1 MQDKLEVA
9 YIDMAQLQSFSM
21 FSSTKMP
28 VSSPVKAGGRH
39 TQDLKFLHFNASTGE
54 AIATLFMH
62 GIMTLKFS

>member
-1 MQDKLEVA
+1 MEVA

-39 TQDLKFLHFNASTGE
+39 TQDLKFLHFNASAGE
-54 AIATLFMH
+54 AIAATFMH
-62 GIMTLKFS
+62 GLIALKFS